1 MKLRVIIKIVVKYS
15 YGVQYLER
23 WSVELLVIID
33 TVERYGVQ
41 YLQRL
46 IVQLVIIIEIVAIYG
61 VIMCNT

>member
-1 MKLRVIIKIVVKYS
+1 MS
-15 YGVQYLER
+15 SQNLER
-23 WSVELLVIID
+23 LSVELLVIID

-46 IVQLVIIIEIVAIYG
+46 IVQLVIIIQIVAIYG